1 MEKGKY
7 KNVDRNNEFFTIE
20 DFLVGKDVKV
30 NSYSFKILEYDEFT
44 RKWLVENLP
53 ESVNENQSHGSNAG
67 VKSIYDKY

>member
-53 ESVNENQSHGSNAG
+53 EAINENQSHGFNAG